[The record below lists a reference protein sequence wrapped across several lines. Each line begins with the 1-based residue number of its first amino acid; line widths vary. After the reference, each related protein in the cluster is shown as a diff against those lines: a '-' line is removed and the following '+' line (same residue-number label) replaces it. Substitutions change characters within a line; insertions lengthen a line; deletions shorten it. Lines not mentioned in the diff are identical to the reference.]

1 MTSMRNDHT
10 PDDLQAAVREII
22 VERIPFNRLLG
33 IELLECDVKHAVL
46 RLNMRPEFIGNYVRG
61 VMHGGVISSVLDV
74 TGGLVAL
81 LGVIER
87 TQSGKL
93 ADKIARFER
102 LGTIDLRIDFLR
114 PGEGEYFLAKGYL
127 LRTGSRVAVTRME
140 LHNDTDVLIAVGT
153 GAYVVS

>member
-1 MTSMRNDHT
+1 MHNDHT
-10 PDDLQAAVREII
+10 PEELQEAVREII
-22 VERIPFNRLLG
+22 VERIPFNRMLG
-33 IELLECDVKHAVL
+33 VELEECDTEHAVV
-46 RLNMRPEFIGNYVRG
+46 RLDMRPEFVGNYVRG

-87 TQSGKL
+87 TRSGKL
-93 ADKIARFER
+93 AEKLARFER
-102 LGTIDLRIDFLR
+102 LGTIDLRVDFLR
-114 PGEGEYFLAKGYL
+114 PGDGDYYLAKGYL

-140 LHNDTDVLIAVGT
+140 LHNDAGVLIAVGT

>member
-1 MTSMRNDHT
+1 MQDDHT
-10 PDDLQAAVREII
+10 KEELHAAVREIV

-33 IELLECDVKHAVL
+33 IEIEECDTEHAVL
-46 RLNMRPEFIGNYVRG
+46 RMAMRPEFIGNYLRG

-81 LGVIER
+81 LGAIER
-87 TQSGKL
+87 TRSGKL

-102 LGTIDLRIDFLR
+102 LGTIDLRVDFLR
-114 PGEGEYFLAKGYL
+114 PGEGDHYIAKGYL

-140 LHNDTDVLIAVGT
+140 LHNDAGVLIAVGT